1 MSFLQ
6 QKIEFLKG
14 VGPSKAELLQKEL
27 GIFTVEDMLTHFP
40 FRYIDKTQFQQ
51 IRFLSGEEDYVQLKG
66 YIVKLEMIG
75 AGRAKRL
82 VGSFTD
88 GSGVIELIWFQ
99 GVKWIVET
107 LKSDTEY
114 ILYGRLNVFNRK
126 FNIPH
131 PELDPVKENSSTAS
145 SLAPVY
151 SSSEKLNSRGLDS
164 KAQRR
169 ILRQIIDRL
178 TPVELPENLP
188 EYLVGKMRLI
198 SHFEASKLIH
208 FPTNSQELLQ
218 AQQRL
223 KFEELLFMQL
233 RILQYKQRR
242 QQDSRGFV
250 FEKVGEYF
258 NDFYSK
264 HLSFELTNAQ
274 KRVLKEIRKDLAI
287 GKQMNRLL
295 QGDVGSG
302 KTIVALMVMLL
313 AIDNGYQACLM
324 APTEI
329 LAQQHYH
336 SITEMLKSLNIEVAF
351 HSGSIKGNKRKLIL
365 EELKSGKTK
374 IIIGTHALLEDP
386 VEFKELGVAIID
398 EQHRFGVKQRSA
410 LWSKNKTLPPH
421 ILVMTATPIPRTLA
435 MTLYGDLDISII
447 NELPPGRKL
456 IQTLHYSE
464 NKRLRLF
471 GFMRDE
477 IAKGRQIYVVYP
489 LIEESEKLD
498 LIDLQ
503 NGYNAMEK
511 EFPMPQFQ
519 ISIVHGRMRPE
530 DKESEMQRF
539 VKGQTNIMV
548 ATTVIEVGVNV
559 PNASVMI
566 IEHAE
571 RFGLS
576 QLHQLRGRVGRGADQ
591 SYCILMTSYKLT
603 SDGKERIKTMCETND
618 GFVIAE
624 VDLRLRGPGDLEG
637 TQQSGLLGLSLADLS
652 KDGAILTTAREIAN
666 RILDNDPELKHPR
679 HLAMKRFIDLKYAN
693 YKDWSSIS

>member
-14 VGPSKAELLQKEL
+14 VGPAKAELLQKEL
-27 GIFTVEDMLTHFP
+27 GIYTVQDMLVHYP

-51 IRFLSGEEDYVQLKG
+51 IRLLSGEEDYVQLKG
-66 YIVKLEMIG
+66 YIVKMEIMG
-75 AGRAKRL
+75 SGRAKRL
-82 VGSFTD
+82 VGTFTD
-88 GSGVIELIWFQ
+88 GTGAIEIIWFQ
-99 GVKWIVET
+99 GIKWIAES
-107 LKSDTEY
+107 LKADIEY

-131 PELDPVKENSSTAS
+131 PELDPVKDNSSTAT

-151 SSSEKLNSRGLDS
+151 SSSEKLNSRGVDS

-169 ILRQIIDRL
+169 ILRQIFEKL
-178 TPVELPENLP
+178 SPYELPENLP
-188 EYLVGKMRLI
+188 EYLISKMRLI
-198 SHFEASKLIH
+198 SHYEASKLIH
-208 FPTNSQELLQ
+208 FPTNAQELLQ

-233 RILQYKQRR
+233 RILQYKQKRHN
-242 QQDSRGFV
+242 DVRGFV
-250 FEKVGEYF
+250 FEKVGKLF
-258 NDFYSK
+258 NDFYNN

-287 GKQMNRLL
+287 GNQMNRLL

-329 LAQQHYH
+329 LAQQHYN
-336 SITEMLKSLNIEVAF
+336 SISEMIKPLGIEIAF

-435 MTLYGDLDISII
+435 MTLYGDLDISVID
-447 NELPPGRKL
+447 ELPPGRKL

-464 NKRLRLF
+464 HKRLRLF
-471 GFMRDE
+471 GFMREE
-477 IAKGRQIYVVYP
+477 IKKGRQIYVVYP
-489 LIEESEKLD
+489 IIEESEKLD

-503 NGYNAMEK
+503 NGYNALEK
-511 EFPMPQFQ
+511 EFPLPEFQ
-519 ISIVHGRMRPE
+519 ISVVHGRMRAE

-539 VKGQTNIMV
+539 VKGLTNIMV

-603 SDGKERIKTMCETND
+603 TDGKERIKTMCDTND

-624 VDLRLRGPGDLEG
+624 VDLKLRGPGDLEG
-637 TQQSGLLGLSLADLS
+637 TQQSGLLGLSLADLG
-652 KDGAILTTAREIAN
+652 KDGAILSTAREIAH
-666 RILDNDPELKHPR
+666 RILDNDPDLIHPR
-679 HLAMKRFIDLKYAN
+679 HVAMKRFMDIKYAN